1 MGYRS
6 LVLAF
11 LLVYSFALF
20 GQERPFIVQRPIL
33 WDAEREALSLTYL
46 KERHGLTQDKAQI
59 TPQIIVVHWTD
70 VLSVDKTFSTFNPV
84 RLPAR
89 PNLQKASPLN
99 VSAQFLIARDGTIF
113 QLLPETTFARHVIGL
128 NYCAIGIENIGSARR
143 PLTDE
148 QLAANTALIR
158 YLMAK
163 YKISYV
169 IGHHEYQQFKDTKW
183 WKETDPNYIT
193 GKSDPGDSF
202 MKRLREAL
210 ALPSK
215 LTIQP

>member
-1 MGYRS
+1 MRFR
-6 LVLAF
+6 VLALSILF
-11 LLVYSFALF
+11 LCADLLYA
-20 GQERPFIVQRPIL
+20 QEKPVIVQRPIL
-33 WDAEREALSLTYL
+33 WNAEREALSLAYL
-46 KERHGLTQDKAQI
+46 QERHGLTLEEAQI
-59 TPQIIVVHWTD
+59 TPQLIVVHWTD
-70 VLSVDKTFSTFNPV
+70 VLSVDKTYATFNPV

-99 VSAQFLIARDGTIF
+99 VSAQFLIGRDGTIF

-169 IGHHEYQQFKDTKW
+169 IGHHEYQRFKGTSW
-183 WKETDPNYIT
+183 WKEIDPNYIT
-193 GKSDPGDSF
+193 EKSDPGDSF
-202 MKRLREAL
+202 MKRLRAAL
-210 ALPSK
+210 NLPAK
-215 LTIQP
+215 LSFDK

>member
-1 MGYRS
+1 MGVRF
-6 LVLAF
+6 LVLSILF
-11 LLVYSFALF
+11 LCTVLLRA
-20 GQERPFIVQRPIL
+20 QEKPIIVQRPIL
-33 WDAEREALSLTYL
+33 WDAEREALSLDYL
-46 KERHGLTQDKAQI
+46 QDRHGLTLEKAQI
-59 TPQIIVVHWTD
+59 IPQLIVVHWTD
-70 VLSVDKTFSTFNPV
+70 VLSVNKTYNTFNPV

-99 VSAQFLIARDGTIF
+99 VSSQFLIGRDGTIF

-169 IGHHEYQQFKDTKW
+169 IGHHEYQRFKGTRW
-183 WKETDPNYIT
+183 WKEANPNYIT
-193 GKSDPGDSF
+193 EKSDPGDSF

-210 ALPSK
+210 NLPAT
-215 LTIQP
+215 LNFDN